1 MIYACPN
8 CGHSLPR
15 QLNDG
20 LSHCNH
26 CNRIFDSSDY
36 NRLLSAAWM
45 VRRDR
50 MTMEQ
55 LMFHAHLPEDEAILV
70 MTFVGDN
77 CYSHEDF
84 QKFLKKLGVAQK
96 AYINY
101 SA

>member
-1 MIYACPN
+1 
-8 CGHSLPR
+8 
-15 QLNDG
+15 
-20 LSHCNH
+20 
-26 CNRIFDSSDY
+26 
-36 NRLLSAAWM
+36 
-45 VRRDR
+45 
-50 MTMEQ
+50 MEQ